1 MTSMRLS
8 IIAPLHSDVPLFG
21 LDDVD
26 EDAAPPPLA
35 PPLGSSGVQTLLA
48 ERRLPP
54 MRPPW
59 PCGCRRRMLPLPPLP
74 PTRAFSLLEV
84 QLRLWL
90 RK

>member
-1 MTSMRLS
+1 MQ
-8 IIAPLHSDVPLFG
+8 LHSDVVPRFG
-21 LDDVD
+21 LDDDVD
-26 EDAAPPPLA
+26 GEAVPPPLA
-35 PPLGSSGVQTLLA
+35 PVPLGSSGVQTLLA

-59 PCGCRRRMLPLPPLP
+59 PCECRRKMLPLPPLP